1 MKLNLAA
8 KFGIKKCLLFLHD
21 KLKTI
26 ICPNQEELLNK
37 YSEYISCC
45 TVFIKKKSTNLPR

>member
-45 TVFIKKKSTNLPR
+45 TVFIKKKSTSLPR